1 MFFLCEQY
9 WGVCLILPDVSFNI
23 FITLIK
29 ISQIVVIF
37 DNLLIRQNLMIR
49 LKYLFLINNQ
59 TGQYINLFI
68 DLCLQSIN
76 TLLSLNNQATACYVF
91 RHTLSALDIL
101 VALNFVT
108 VDAQLLALRIELQML
123 IIYVGDVF

>member
-23 FITLIK
+23 FITIIK
-29 ISQIVVIF
+29 ISLIVIILYI
-37 DNLLIRQNLMIR
+37 LLIRQNLMIR
-49 LKYLFLINNQ
+49 LKYLFLICNQ
-59 TGQYINLFI
+59 TGQYINFVT

-101 VALNFVT
+101 VTLNFIT
-108 VDAQLLALRIELQML
+108 VDVELLALRIELQML
-123 IIYVGDVF
+123 IIYVADVF